1 MKTLR
6 RNSTHVVTL
15 DQLDSL
21 YQTSLSEAERAR
33 RNAYN
38 RIFKRISV
46 GIVFHV
52 LVEGETTFVSG
63 SNLEHP
69 MPQLC
74 SCAELIGIGA
84 LHSQYLV
91 DFAVGITIVAQRR
104 AQPRDRLILPCDM
117 CRSRIVQLAGW
128 SGAGDD
134 FTIIAAN
141 PDYQAGSKILLTNLG
156 ALLRDPRLRYSP
168 EGIDRD
174 TLL

>member
-1 MKTLR
+1 MTTLR

-15 DQLDSL
+15 GQLSLL
-21 YQTSLSEAERAR
+21 YQTSLDEAEQAR
-33 RNAYN
+33 KNAYN

-52 LVEGETTFVSG
+52 LVAEETTFVPG

-104 AQPRDRLILPCDM
+104 IQPRDRLILPCDM
-117 CRSRIVQLAGW
+117 CRSRIVQLAEW
-128 SGAGDD
+128 SGACDD

-141 PDYQAGSKILLTNLG
+141 PDYTKGGKILLTNLR
-156 ALLRDPRLRYSP
+156 ALRRDERLRYSP
-168 EGIDRD
+168 EGIDPD